1 MSNDVLIQ
9 LLLNL
14 GAFPIVVLIL
24 RAIFGKSIMFA
35 VGLWSISLTL
45 LDCFIFYIVGKNG
58 LNNLYWALPFSF
70 TFGTVVYIM
79 INRLIKLPLEKAIK
93 QVKLISEGNLNIEL
107 NESKNKNELGELNNS
122 LKKLTESLRAIIT
135 EIRNNAD
142 SLALSSHQLSG
153 TSEQISQGA
162 NEQAS
167 SAEEVSSTMEEIAS
181 NIENNTLNA
190 QQTEKIA
197 MRVADGINK
206 VNDAS
211 KESLQ
216 SVHNIAE
223 KIGIIND
230 IAFQTNILAL
240 NAAVEA
246 ARAGEYGRGFAVV
259 AAEVRKLAER
269 SKVAADEIV
278 ALAGKSVRVTEE
290 SGKLMFEIAPE
301 VEKTTKLVQE
311 ITAASIEQNNGA
323 NQVNNAIQQL
333 SNVTQQNA
341 AVSEQMSTSAEQL
354 ASQAALLSE
363 VIAFFNLGEES
374 VKKHATFTTT
384 NKEAKKVNIPHQSK
398 PVSHPSAKGVKI
410 NLDQKNTDKNYE
422 HF

>member
-1 MSNDVLIQ
+1 MSNDVLIHS
-9 LLLNL
+9 LLSL
-14 GAFPIVVLIL
+14 GAFPLAALIL
-24 RAIFGKSIMFA
+24 RVIYGKSIMFS
-35 VGLWSISLTL
+35 VGLWSVLFTL
-45 LDCFIFYIVGKNG
+45 FTSFIYFFVGKYGIINV
-58 LNNLYWALPFSF
+58 YWALPSCLI
-70 TFGTVVYIM
+70 FGTVVYLI
-79 INRLIKLPLEKAIK
+79 INKLIKLPLEKAIK
-93 QVKLISEGNLNIEL
+93 LVKLISEGNLNTEL
-107 NESKNKNELGELNNS
+107 NESQNKNELGELNNS
-122 LKKLTESLRAIIT
+122 LKKLTENLRAIIT

-142 SLALSSHQLSG
+142 NLALSSHQLSG

-162 NEQAS
+162 SEQAS

-197 MRVADGINK
+197 IKVADGINK
-206 VNDAS
+206 VSDAS

-216 SVHNIAE
+216 SVHDIAG

-311 ITAASIEQNNGA
+311 ITAASLEQNNGT
-323 NQVNNAIQQL
+323 NQVNSAIQQL

-363 VIAFFNLGEES
+363 IIAFFKLGE

-384 NKEAKKVNIPHQSK
+384 NKETNKVNIPHQPK
-398 PVSHPSAKGVKI
+398 PVSRPSAKGVKI
-410 NLDQKNTDKNYE
+410 NLDQKNKDKDYE

>member
-1 MSNDVLIQ
+1 MSNDVLIHS
-9 LLLNL
+9 LLSL
-14 GAFPIVVLIL
+14 GAFPLAALIL
-24 RAIFGKSIMFA
+24 RTIYGKSIMFS
-35 VGLWSISLTL
+35 VGLWSLSLTIIVS
-45 LDCFIFYIVGKNG
+45 FIYFFVGKYGITNV
-58 LNNLYWALPFSF
+58 YWALPVSF
-70 TFGTVVYIM
+70 IFGTVVYLV
-79 INRLIKLPLEKAIK
+79 INKLIKLPLEKTIK

-107 NESKNKNELGELNNS
+107 IESENKSELGELNNS
-122 LKKLTESLRAIIT
+122 LKKLMENLKVIIT

-142 SLALSSHQLSG
+142 NLALSSHQLSG

-167 SAEEVSSTMEEIAS
+167 SAEQVSSTMEEIAS

-206 VNDAS
+206 VSDAS

-216 SVHNIAE
+216 SVHDIAD

-278 ALAGKSVRVTEE
+278 TLAGKSVRVTEE

-311 ITAASIEQNNGA
+311 ITAASLEQNNGA
-323 NQVNNAIQQL
+323 NQVNTAIQQL

-354 ASQAALLSE
+354 ASQAVLLSE
-363 VIAFFNLGEES
+363 VIAFFNLGE
-374 VKKHATFTTT
+374 VKKHATVTTT
-384 NKEAKKVNIPHQSK
+384 NKETNKLNIPHQPI
-398 PVSHPSAKGVKI
+398 PVSRPFSKGVKI
-410 NLDQKNTDKNYE
+410 KLDQKNTDKDYE